1 MEDLLLEKRLDDAR
15 RDAYAESEEALLD
28 HFPEDEVET
37 VIHNAKEFSTALLPD
52 GCFGC
57 ERAPEGFCRMYRG
70 QEARQHTRLG
80 GCAGR
85 THNKKLV
92 DDMAKGGTVSFDPL
106 KASKKAAKG
115 LAIKA
120 KAAKKTERRDAR

>member
-1 MEDLLLEKRLDDAR
+1 MELKEAMVEVAVDLL
-15 RDAYAESEEALLD
+15 AETS
-28 HFPEDEVET
+28 EDEEMT
-37 VIHNAKEFSTALLPD
+37 VIHNAKEFSTVLLPD

-57 ERAPEGFCRMYRG
+57 DRGATGVCTMYRG
-70 QEARQHTRLG
+70 QESRQHSRVG

-85 THNKKLV
+85 THNKTLKEDV
-92 DDMAKGGTVSFDPL
+92 EGRPVSFDPL